1 MAGYINIQLQWIAD
15 WGLTLTEAAV
25 YGYIVSWTTAQGK
38 ESALFTADTIAG
50 ALSLTNRTV
59 RDVVC
64 SLSRWGAVEVQ
75 RRQHG
80 LLIHPTDNGERVR
93 EEKISYLREEKIS
106 YQERKKFPIREE
118 KISYHTLYNTN
129 IITEGITAPAHTY
142 INNNEKKE
150 SEKVVT
156 NERVWGDI
164 LLSVWLEHYRAAV
177 GLGYMYNA
185 RETELA
191 RRDLAPCFRRLLDD
205 AGIIPTED
213 NIRREIRLFLDEAH
227 RRADQWQKSHWTL
240 GVVTRQFNNLLNT
253 IKNGTDTKNNATAR
267 VSTEY
272 VASVLRDAIGNG

>member
-38 ESALFTADTIAG
+38 ETALFTADTIAG
-50 ALSLTNRTV
+50 ALSLSVRNVKTTV
-59 RDVVC
+59 AN
-64 SLSRWGAVEVQ
+64 LTAYKLLEVK
-75 RRQHG
+75 REAHG
-80 LLIHPTDNGERVR
+80 QTIHPTNNGESVR
-93 EEKISYLREEKIS
+93 SAKFALERSAKIAP
-106 YQERKKFPIREE
+106 QEVQKMHKRSAEFAP
-118 KISYHTLYNTN
+118 HTLYNTL
-129 IITEGITAPAHTY
+129 ITESITAPAHTY

-150 SEKVVT
+150 SEKIVT
-156 NERVWGDI
+156 NDRVWGDI

-213 NIRREIRLFLDEAH
+213 NIRREIRLFLNEAH

-253 IKNGTDTKNNATAR
+253 IKNGTDTKNNATTR

-272 VASVLRDAIGNG
+272 VASVLRDAIGNS

>member
-38 ESALFTADTIAG
+38 ETALFTTDTIAG
-50 ALSLTNRTV
+50 VLSLSVRCVKTTV
-59 RDVVC
+59 AN
-64 SLSRWGAVEVQ
+64 LTAYKLLEVK
-75 RRQHG
+75 REAHG
-80 LLIHPTDNGERVR
+80 QTIHPTDNGESVR
-93 EEKISYLREEKIS
+93 SAKIALERSAKIAP
-106 YQERKKFPIREE
+106 QEVQNLHVRGA
-118 KISYHTLYNTN
+118 KIAHHTLYNTN

-150 SEKVVT
+150 SEQVVT
-156 NERVWGDI
+156 NDRVWGDI

-191 RRDLAPCFRRLLDD
+191 RRDLAPCFRRLLDE

-253 IKNGTDTKNNATAR
+253 IKNGTDTKDNATAR

-272 VASVLRDAIGNG
+272 VASVLRDAIGNS